1 MFSVKRKGAEVVHE
15 EVWQR
20 LVAVGAKLGRY
31 NNRAENYR
39 QNWLFESNQK
49 IFLSELEGTQT
60 ESVIV
65 DAEESRR
72 LWSDIWD
79 QAVTHKENTDWLRKV
94 ENQLG
99 ELTVQDDIHIE
110 I

>member
-39 QNWLFESNQK
+39 QN
-49 IFLSELEGTQT
+49 
-60 ESVIV
+60 
-65 DAEESRR
+65 
-72 LWSDIWD
+72 
-79 QAVTHKENTDWLRKV
+79 
-94 ENQLG
+94 
-99 ELTVQDDIHIE
+99 
-110 I
+110 